1 MCVWLYRV
9 VLDGGTSKSGVFKF
23 NSKQTQGY
31 LSRTNALWVKMMAPN
46 KVKLSYNTYSK
57 SLIYSGQ
64 KKKIL
69 SKMKLSFLF
78 FLLVTVKRM
87 IHLNVNAYICSFG
100 SNFFSFMV
108 CVFPQM
114 YMRVSYNPWT

>member
-1 MCVWLYRV
+1 MQLLVYLMWISSYSILTYWYNLLSEVLISECVWLYRV

-57 SLIYSGQ
+57 SLICSGQ

-69 SKMKLSFLF
+69 SKMKL
-78 FLLVTVKRM
+78 
-87 IHLNVNAYICSFG
+87 
-100 SNFFSFMV
+100 
-108 CVFPQM
+108 
-114 YMRVSYNPWT
+114 